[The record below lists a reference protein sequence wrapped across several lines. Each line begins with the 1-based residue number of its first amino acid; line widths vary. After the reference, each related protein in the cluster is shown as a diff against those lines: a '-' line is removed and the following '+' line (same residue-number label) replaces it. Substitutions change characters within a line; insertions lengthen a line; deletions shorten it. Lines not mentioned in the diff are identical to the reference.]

1 MLRAGVSL
9 TAPYRRTNTTL
20 LNRIGRFTWSLVW
33 LCLFRPTPRPFHRW
47 RASLLRLFG
56 ARLGRY
62 CHIYAG
68 ARVWAPWNLVCG
80 NHVAIADGAEIYNPD
95 KVILGDSAVVSQHA
109 FLCGASH
116 DYNDDAFPMI
126 WAPIRIGAFA
136 WIGARATV
144 QMGVSV
150 GDGAVLALGSI
161 ATHDLEPWEVYA
173 GAPARRIKSRRKPA
187 PGVGDTAAQWKA
199 RP

>member
-1 MLRAGVSL
+1 MKLA
-9 TAPYRRTNTTL
+9 APYRRTNTTL
-20 LNRIGRFTWSLVW
+20 LNRIERFAWGLVW
-33 LCLFRPTPRPFHRW
+33 LFLFRPTPRPFHRW

-56 ARLGRY
+56 ARLGQD
-62 CHIYAG
+62 CHVYAG

-95 KVILGDSAVVSQHA
+95 KVVLGDSAVVSQHA

-116 DYNDDAFPMI
+116 DYNDASFPMT

-161 ATHDLEPWEVYA
+161 ATRDLEPWEVYA
-173 GAPARRIKSRRKPA
+173 GAPARRIKSRRRPV
-187 PGVGDTAAQWKA
+187 PGVGASAARWDV

>member
-1 MLRAGVSL
+1 MSL
-9 TAPYRRTNTTL
+9 AVPYRRTNTSIP
-20 LNRIGRFTWSLVW
+20 NRIGRLAWGLVW
-33 LCLFRPTPRPFHRW
+33 LCLFRPTPRPLHRW

-56 ARLGRY
+56 ARLGRD

-68 ARVWAPWNLVCG
+68 ARIWAPWNLVCG
-80 NHVAIADGAEIYNPD
+80 NHVAIADGAEVYNPD
-95 KVILGDSAVVSQHA
+95 TVSLGDNAIVSQHA

-116 DYNDDAFPMI
+116 DYNDAAFPMI
-126 WAPIRIGAFA
+126 WAPIRIGPFA

-150 GDGAVLALGSI
+150 GDGAVLALGAV
-161 ATHDLEPWEVYA
+161 ATHNLEPWGVYA
-173 GAPARRIKSRRKPA
+173 GIPARRIKSRRRLG
-187 PGVGDTAAQWKA
+187 PGAGDVAVQGED

>member
-1 MLRAGVSL
+1 MLRTGVNHAG
-9 TAPYRRTNTTL
+9 PYRRLNTSFF
-20 LNRIGRFTWSLVW
+20 NRIGRAGWGLVW
-33 LCLFRPTPRPFHRW
+33 LCLFRPTPRPMHRW

-56 ARLGRY
+56 ARLGRD

-68 ARVWAPWNLVCG
+68 ARIWAPWNLVCG
-80 NHVAIADGAEIYNPD
+80 DGVAIADGAEIYNPAQ
-95 KVILGDSAVVSQHA
+95 VSLGDHAIVSQHA

-116 DYNDDAFPMI
+116 DYDDDAFPMT
-126 WAPIRIGAFA
+126 WAPIRIGSFA

-150 GDGAVLALGSI
+150 GEGAVLGLGAI
-161 ATHDLEPWEVYA
+161 ATRSLEPWGVYA
-173 GAPARRIKSRRKPA
+173 GIPARRIKSRRQRVPRK
-187 PGVGDTAAQWKA
+187 DTLSVPRDD